1 MIGALN
7 MNKLNKLISL
17 LCGIALAVFLLTSST
32 IFALNFK
39 TLYKI
44 DTTRLN
50 IPLEAN
56 ISKEA
61 TIKNYT
67 ILIDYLNPLNNDD
80 LIFEDFFMSHE
91 GREHFVDVKNIF
103 NIITYVS
110 LFTFILSLILIA
122 HLSRL
127 RNFSFLKYSYFMLI
141 LIPLTLA
148 IPFIINFDKSFV
160 TFHEIFFSNDYWL
173 FDPIKDPIINILPQ
187 EFFFHESMLILSL
200 LVVCSIILIFLHK
213 KLNKNKI

>member
-1 MIGALN
+1 

-110 LFTFILSLILIA
+110 LFSFILSLILIA

>member
-110 LFTFILSLILIA
+110 LFSFILSLILIA

>member
-1 MIGALN
+1 

-67 ILIDYLNPLNNDD
+67 ILIDYLNPFNNDD
-80 LIFEDFFMSHE
+80 LIFEDFFMSNE
-91 GREHFVDVKNIF
+91 GKEHFIDVKNIF

-110 LFTFILSLILIA
+110 LLTFILSLIFIT

-127 RNFSFLKYSYFMLI
+127 RNFSFLKYAYFMLI

-160 TFHEIFFSNDYWL
+160 KFHEIFFSNDYWL

-200 LVVCSIILIFLHK
+200 LVVFSIFLILLHK
-213 KLNKNKI
+213 KLSKNKI

>member
-1 MIGALN
+1 

-141 LIPLTLA
+141 LIPLTLT

>member
-1 MIGALN
+1 
-7 MNKLNKLISL
+7 MNKLNEFISL
-17 LCGIALAVFLLTSST
+17 LCGLVLALFLLSSST

-44 DTTRLN
+44 DITKLN
-50 IPLEAN
+50 IPSEAN

-67 ILIDYLNPLNNDD
+67 ILIDYLSPFNNDD
-80 LIFEDFFMSHE
+80 LIFEDFFMSDE

-110 LFTFILSLILIA
+110 LSTFILSLIFIT
-122 HLSRL
+122 HLSRI
-127 RNFSFLKYSYFMLI
+127 RNFSFLKYAYFMLI

-148 IPFIINFDKSFV
+148 IPFIINFDRSFIR
-160 TFHEIFFSNDYWL
+160 FHEIFFSNDYWL

-200 LVVCSIILIFLHK
+200 LCICSICLIFLHK
-213 KLNKNKI
+213 RLRNDKT

>member
-1 MIGALN
+1 